1 MTEDNF
7 NIFEFFRLIYIKKI
21 IILLSITIFTI
32 SGFFIKSIY
41 EKKLD
46 GKIIVH
52 PLSLIDFQQNYINF
66 HKVDNS
72 NKMDEDHM
80 VLREYTPL
88 TLFFSFLAEVKNQ
101 KLENNFEKINIE
113 FNFLGGTNEIYIMAN
128 DYEDREKIKQ
138 DMKTLLDK
146 TNEVLLER
154 LRNNLIEDLYLI
166 VEAINNKTE
175 NIKPLELKK
184 IIINK
189 NLKKIENMKLVY
201 FDVRGLAINRN
212 IFNSNKFVILM
223 GLLGFVVGIIIALTV
238 TYFSNTK
245 SN

>member
-1 MTEDNF
+1 MHYGE
-7 NIFEFFRLIYIKKI
+7 LK
-21 IILLSITIFTI
+21 
-32 SGFFIKSIY
+32 
-41 EKKLD
+41 D
-46 GKIIVH
+46 G
-52 PLSLIDFQQNYINF
+52 SDINF
-66 HKVDNS
+66 
-72 NKMDEDHM
+72 
-80 VLREYTPL
+80 
-88 TLFFSFLAEVKNQ
+88 LFTTVEGA
-101 KLENNFEKINIE
+101 NNNL
-113 FNFLGGTNEIYIMAN
+113 NGTNPDFWWKN
-128 DYEDREKIKQ
+128 NK
-138 DMKTLLDK
+138 
-146 TNEVLLER
+146 EVLLER
-154 LRNNLIEDLYLI
+154 LRSNLIEDLYLI

-201 FDVRGLAINRN
+201 FDVRGLVINRN